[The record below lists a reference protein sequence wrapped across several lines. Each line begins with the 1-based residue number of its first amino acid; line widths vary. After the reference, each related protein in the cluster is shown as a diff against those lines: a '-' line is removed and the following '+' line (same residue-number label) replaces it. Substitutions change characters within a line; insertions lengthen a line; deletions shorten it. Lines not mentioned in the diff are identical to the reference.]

1 MKFMTFRYFC
11 AMSRPAFDDIYME
24 LAVNLARRSHCLK
37 RHVGAVLTKDT
48 RIISIGYN
56 GPPPGTHNCDEEW
69 PEVGCPRDSKGG
81 CSLAIHAEQN
91 AILYAVKN
99 KTSVEGATLYCT
111 LSPCL
116 ACARIIFSMGIRRV
130 IYYKSYAEHKGIA
143 NDEGVDFLVKFGVA
157 VEKYAGELANA
168 TQMI

>member
-1 MKFMTFRYFC
+1 MQ
-11 AMSRPAFDDIYME
+11 RPAFDDIFME
-24 LAVNLARRSHCLK
+24 LAVNLAKRSHCIK

-56 GPPPGTHNCDEEW
+56 GPPSGTHNCDEEW
-69 PEVGCPRDSKGG
+69 PQTGCPRDSKGG

-99 KTSVEGATLYCT
+99 KTSVEDSTLYLT

-116 ACARIIFSMGIRRV
+116 ACARIIYSSGIRRV
-130 IYYKSYAEHKGIA
+130 IYLKSYAEHKGIPT
-143 NDEGVDFLVKFGVA
+143 DEGVDFLVKFGVK
-157 VEKYAGELANA
+157 VERYLGQLSNV
-168 TQMI
+168 THMI